1 MGDRYDIA
9 VLGGGPG
16 GYVAA
21 IRAAQLGARVACIEK
36 ERLGGVCLNWGCIPT
51 KAMIATASLYRK
63 ILDAEK
69 FGIKVEG
76 RVSVD
81 LNAVL
86 NRKNK
91 IVDGLVKGVE
101 SLFKHHNIDLFNGRG
116 RLTSEHKIA
125 IEKHGGGTESIEA
138 KNIIVATGS
147 SPLNIPVFPFDGE
160 GIISS
165 NEMVTMTEIPSSLL
179 IIGAGAIGC
188 EFAFLMSRLGCRV
201 EMVEMLSHALPL
213 EDEDVSKLIEREL
226 KKSKIKL
233 HLGKNVAGVKK
244 GDDGLMISTIEG
256 GPEIRTEKVFVS
268 IGRSFN
274 TKSIGLTEVG
284 VELNENGSIKVDE
297 YMRTNIENIYAIGDA
312 AGKYLLAYT
321 ASAEGCIAA
330 ANCVGQN
337 RKIDYTGV
345 PSAIFTTPEVGT
357 VGLCESKA
365 REAGYNVKIGRFRFI
380 ALGKAQ
386 AENDIEGEVK
396 IVADAD
402 TDKILGVHIVGAHA
416 TDLIHESALAVRY
429 GLTVEQLGDAFH
441 AHPVMAEAVLEAAH
455 DVHGL
460 SIHTLKS
467 GK

>member
-1 MGDRYDIA
+1 MGDRYDVA

-69 FGIKVEG
+69 FGIKVG
-76 RVSVD
+76 GPVSVD

-86 NRKNK
+86 ARKNK

-101 SLFKHHNIDLFNGRG
+101 FLFKHHNIDLLNGRG
-116 RLTSEHKIA
+116 RLTSEHEIE
-125 IEKHGGGTESIEA
+125 IEKEGGTESIEA
-138 KNIIVATGS
+138 ENIIVATGS

-179 IIGAGAIGC
+179 IIGAGVIGC

-226 KKSKIKL
+226 KKSKIKP
-233 HLGKNVAGVKK
+233 HLGKRVAKVERA
-244 GDDGLMISTIEG
+244 DDGGMVATIEG
-256 GPEIRTEKVFVS
+256 ATEIRTDKVLVS

-274 TKSIGLTEVG
+274 TKDIGLMEVG
-284 VELNENGSIKVDE
+284 VELNENGSIRVDE
-297 YMRTNIENIYAIGDA
+297 YMRTNIESIYAIGDA

-337 RKIDYTGV
+337 RKIDYAGV
-345 PSAIFTTPEVGT
+345 PNAIFTTPEVGT
-357 VGLCESKA
+357 VGLRESQA
-365 REAGYNVKIGRFRFI
+365 RKAGYNVKVGRFRFI

-386 AENDIEGEVK
+386 AENEIEGEVK

-402 TDKILGVHIVGAHA
+402 TDRILGVHIVGAHA